1 MAAAAVEYAGFQELS
16 HLFFNIKLVD
26 VVDYVPP
33 PPPPPPPPS
42 VYSHV
47 LRHLPPVDY
56 FASPSKSILEHL
68 DESDK
73 KFLLADFKKDNK
85 ILEKLDAHL
94 DKDDPDFIHKK
105 KDGNIG
111 FFMEDFIVKNGTCP
125 ICKTRN
131 LRKHIIH
138 NMPAVDLLC
147 ISESHPINFSRLFQ
161 VKTSIGNN
169 YFTREIIPVG
179 SRYFGQF
186 VHSLTPKHHHNNI
199 SLNYIC
205 IDLDRTAE
213 PNTYKITE
221 NSYILLPQLDSIIDE
236 PFYLYTDLAHIT
248 FNTNNVSKMHCS
260 RLFKSSIVNRTP
272 FSYVILDNPFS
283 DLLDKTAR
291 KLSELNGGFYYKLSK
306 YIHKLNIIK
315 N

>member
-1 MAAAAVEYAGFQELS
+1 MAAAILEYAGFHELS
-16 HLFFNIKLVD
+16 HLFFNMKLVN

-33 PPPPPPPPS
+33 PPPPPS
-42 VYSHV
+42 VHSHALRV
-47 LRHLPPVDY
+47 LSPVDY
-56 FASPSKSILEHL
+56 FASPSKIILEHV

-125 ICKTRN
+125 ICKTRT

-147 ISESHPINFSRLFQ
+147 INEGHPINCSRLFQ

-186 VHSLTPKHHHNNI
+186 VHSLTPKQHHNNM

-205 IDLDRTAE
+205 IDLVRTGE
-213 PNTYKITE
+213 FTYNITD
-221 NSYILLPQLDSIIDE
+221 NSYILLPQLDSMIDE
-236 PFYLYTDLAHIT
+236 PFYTYIDLAHII
-248 FNTNNVSKMHCS
+248 FNPSNVSIMHYS
-260 RLFKSSIVNRTP
+260 SLFESPIVNRTP

-291 KLSELNGGFYYKLSK
+291 KLSELNGGFYYKLNK

>member
-1 MAAAAVEYAGFQELS
+1 MAAAAEHAGFQELS
-16 HLFFNIKLVD
+16 HLFFNIKLVN
-26 VVDYVPP
+26 VIDYVPP
-33 PPPPPPPPS
+33 PPLPPPPPS
-42 VYSHV
+42 VYADA
-47 LRHLPPVDY
+47 LRSLPPVDY
-56 FASPSKSILEHL
+56 FASPGKKILEHL

-73 KFLLADFKKDNK
+73 KFLLADFKKDDK
-85 ILEKLDAHL
+85 ILEKLDVHL

-105 KDGNIG
+105 KDDNIG

-125 ICKTRN
+125 ICNTPN

-147 ISESHPINFSRLFQ
+147 INKDHPINRSRLFQ
-161 VKTSIGNN
+161 VKTSIGNS

-186 VHSLTPKHHHNNI
+186 VHSLTPTNHHKNI
-199 SLNYIC
+199 TLNYIC
-205 IDLDRTAE
+205 IDLVRTGE
-213 PNTYKITE
+213 FRYEITE

-236 PFYLYTDLAHIT
+236 PFYAYRDPAHIT
-248 FNTNNVSKMHCS
+248 FNLSNVSMINCS
-260 RLFKSSIVNRTP
+260 SLFQSSIVNRTL
-272 FSYVILDNPFS
+272 FSYEILNNPFHDS
-283 DLLDKTAR
+283 LGKGAL
-291 KLSELNGGFYYKLSK
+291 KLKFNGGFYYKLNK